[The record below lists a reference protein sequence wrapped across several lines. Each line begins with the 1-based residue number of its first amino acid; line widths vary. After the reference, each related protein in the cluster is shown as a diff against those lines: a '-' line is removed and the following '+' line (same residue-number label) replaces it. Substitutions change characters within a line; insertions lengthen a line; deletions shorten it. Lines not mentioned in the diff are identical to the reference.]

1 MPNPRLRKAGVTNE
15 KFDRCVESVKS
26 PGKNAFAICTASF
39 NKKHGLRP
47 KNRRSTSS
55 R

>member
-1 MPNPRLRKAGVTNE
+1 MPSPRLKAKGVTDA
-15 KFDRCVESVKS
+15 KFDSCVSQVKGS
-26 PGKNAFAICTASF
+26 GKNAFAICTASF

-47 KNRRSTSS
+47 KTRRSASS